1 MTARRF
7 HLSPSWSIATLLLTV
22 VLPPASVAQQVVRQP
37 AIMTSDPIRWLDF
50 LRISA
55 TVRSCTTRLAIV
67 LCTSL
72 LLFMVPCF
80 AGKSPGS
87 VHKGRNVIIFVADGL
102 RNTSVNETDTPTM
115 FRIRAEGVY
124 FPNSHSLFPT
134 FTMSNASAIATGH
147 YLGDTG
153 NFSNV
158 VYTGYPI
165 FESLNFGRTA
175 GTVTPFLEDNQR
187 LADLNSHFGGN
198 YLNQITLVAL
208 ARKQGYRTAVVGKVG
223 PAAIQDIEE
232 FRPFRHEF
240 LASEGVVIDDSTGK
254 EGLPG
259 HRSGLPLPPEIEAA
273 LAAAKMSTVA
283 PDRSNGCGKTE
294 ACNNGYAGGNAKPG
308 TTAANTRQQQY
319 FADTVTKVI
328 LPSFVKGGKPFLVVY
343 WSRDPD
349 GTQHYQ
355 GDSLNGLTPGINGET
370 SRRALKNVDD
380 NLKQIL
386 DYVNADPKLREN
398 TDVFVTSDHG
408 FATISRH
415 EIDSAMHVT
424 QSYSATYQ
432 YRLDSGD
439 ALEIPK
445 GYLPVGFLAIDLA
458 RALGMKLYDPDKPIA
473 DGKGV
478 VGYEEVDPT
487 ISQPTATLVQRPSSG
502 NGLIGDN
509 VHRPD
514 GSDAKVIVSAYGGS
528 DLIYVPDSDVGRVR
542 AIVDFLTHQ
551 DYVGGIFVD
560 ADRYG
565 NVPGALSL
573 RAIGLVGS
581 TPLPRPAVV
590 VSFKVFYLEP
600 GELQTAVQI
609 SDTILQEGQGMHGG
623 FGRDSTFNN
632 MAAIGPDFKAHYV
645 DPSPVSN
652 ADIAVTVEQ
661 ILSLDLPGAIHLR
674 GRVLREALKGGPP
687 ALPFVRRTVAS
698 SKANRRRTMLQYQQ
712 MGEQRYFDRACFVD
726 SGNGCSAS
734 CSF

>member
-1 MTARRF
+1 MARPIPPPRAF
-7 HLSPSWSIATLLLTV
+7 QVLLPLLSSAEMISVFLLL
-22 VLPPASVAQQVVRQP
+22 P
-37 AIMTSDPIRWLDF
+37 DF
-50 LRISA
+50 LTISA
-55 TVRSCTTRLAIV
+55 IVRSCTTRLAIV
-67 LCTSL
+67 LSTSL
-72 LLFMVPCF
+72 LVFMVPCF
-80 AGKSPGS
+80 AGKSPVS

-102 RNTSVNETDTPTM
+102 RNTSVSETDTPTM
-115 FRIRAEGVY
+115 FRIRTEGVY
-124 FPNSHSLFPT
+124 FRNSHSLFPT

-158 VYTGYPI
+158 IYAGYPI

-223 PAAIQDIEE
+223 PTAIQDIEE
-232 FRPFRHEF
+232 FRPFRHEL

-254 EGLPG
+254 ESPPG

-273 LAAAKMSTVA
+273 LAAAKMSTIA
-283 PDRSNGCGKTE
+283 PDRSNGCGKTD
-294 ACNNGYAGGNAKPG
+294 ACNNGYAGSNAKPG

-319 FADTVTKVI
+319 FADALTKAI
-328 LPSFVKGGKPFLVVY
+328 LPTFVKSGKPFLTVF

-355 GDSLNGLTPGINGET
+355 GDSLNSLTPGINGET

-386 DYVNADPKLREN
+386 DYINADPKLREN
-398 TDVFVTSDHG
+398 TDVLVTSDHG

-424 QSYSATYQ
+424 QSYSATHQ
-432 YRLDSGD
+432 YRVDSGD
-439 ALEIPK
+439 LLEIPK

-458 RALGMKLYDPDKPIA
+458 RTLGMKLYDPDKPIA
-473 DGKGV
+473 DGTGI
-478 VGYEEVDPT
+478 VGYGEVDPT

-502 NGLIGDN
+502 NGLIGDK

-514 GSDAKVIVSAYGGS
+514 GSDAKVIIAAYGGS
-528 DLIYVPDSDVGRVR
+528 DLVYVPDSDVGRVR
-542 AIVDFLTHQ
+542 VIVDFLTHQ

-565 NVPGALSL
+565 NVPGALPL
-573 RAIGLVGS
+573 RSIGLVGS

-600 GELQTAVQI
+600 GNLRTAVQI
-609 SDTILQEGQGMHGG
+609 SDTVLQEGQGMHGG

-632 MAAIGPDFKAHYV
+632 MAAIGPDFKAHYT

-652 ADIAVTVEQ
+652 ADIAVTVEH
-661 ILSLDLPGAIHLR
+661 ILNLEVPTTRHLR
-674 GRVLREALKGGPP
+674 GRILREAFKGGPP
-687 ALPFVRRTVAS
+687 TLPFVRKTVAS
-698 SKANRRRTMLQYQQ
+698 SKANSRRTVLRYQQ
-712 MGEQRYFDRACFVD
+712 MGEQRYLDRACFVD
-726 SGNGCSAS
+726 SGNTPSAS
-734 CSF
+734 CPF

>member
-1 MTARRF
+1 MVSA
-7 HLSPSWSIATLLLTV
+7 SLLLPDFRTV
-22 VLPPASVAQQVVRQP
+22 S
-37 AIMTSDPIRWLDF
+37 AI
-50 LRISA
+50 
-55 TVRSCTTRLAIV
+55 VRSCTTRLAIV
-67 LCTSL
+67 LGSSL
-72 LLFMVPCF
+72 LVFMVPCF

-87 VHKGRNVIIFVADGL
+87 VHEGRNVIIFVADGL

-115 FRIRAEGVY
+115 FRIRKEGVY
-124 FPNSHSLFPT
+124 FRNSHSLFPT
-134 FTMSNASAIATGH
+134 FTMANASAIATGH

-158 VYTGYPI
+158 IYTGYPI

-187 LADLNSHFGGN
+187 LADLNGHFGGN
-198 YLNQITLVAL
+198 YLNQITLVTL
-208 ARKQGYRTAVVGKVG
+208 ARKHGYRTAVVGKVG
-223 PAAIQDIEE
+223 PAAVQDIEE
-232 FRPFRHEF
+232 FQPVRHEF
-240 LASEGVVIDDSTGK
+240 LASEGIVIDDSTGK
-254 EGLPG
+254 EGPPG
-259 HRSGLPLPPEIEAA
+259 HRSSLPLSSEIEAA

-283 PDRSNGCGKTE
+283 PDRSNGCGKTD
-294 ACNNGYAGGNAKPG
+294 ACNNGYAGSNAKPG

-319 FADTVTKVI
+319 FADTVTKAI
-328 LPSFVKGGKPFLVVY
+328 LPTFVKSGKPFLVVF

-349 GTQHYQ
+349 GTQHFQ
-355 GDSLNGLTPGINGET
+355 GDSENSLAPGINGET

-386 DYVNADPKLREN
+386 DYVNANSKLRAN
-398 TDVFVTSDHG
+398 TDVLVTSDHG

-415 EIDSAMHVT
+415 EIDSAMHFT

-432 YRLDSGD
+432 YRVDSGED
-439 ALEIPK
+439 FEIPK

-458 RALGMKLYDPDKPIA
+458 RALGMRLYDPDKPIA
-473 DGKGV
+473 DGNGI

-487 ISQPTATLVQRPSSG
+487 ISHPTAILVQRPSSG
-502 NGLIGDN
+502 NGLIGDK
-509 VHRPD
+509 VHMPD
-514 GSDAKVIVSAYGGS
+514 GSDAKVIIAAYGGT
-528 DLIYVPDSDVGRVR
+528 DLIYLPDSDGARLRV
-542 AIVDFLTHQ
+542 IVNFLTHQ

-565 NVPGALSL
+565 NVPGALPL

-590 VSFKVFYLEP
+590 VSFKVFYLKP

-609 SDTILQEGQGMHGG
+609 SDTTLQEGQGMHGG

-632 MAAIGPDFKAHYV
+632 MAAIGPDFKSHYV

-661 ILSLDLPGAIHLR
+661 ILSIEPPGARHLR

-687 ALPFVRRTVAS
+687 ALPFVRKMAAS
-698 SKANRRRTMLQYQQ
+698 SKANSRQTVLQYQQ
-712 MGEQRYFDRACFVD
+712 MGERRYFDRVCFVD
-726 SGNGCSAS
+726 IGYTRSAS
-734 CSF
+734 CP